1 MSDHR
6 HFSRSVAGRVV
17 LVTGAG
23 AGMGRAT
30 AHVFAREG
38 AHVVVADL
46 HAETAQAVAVEIDA
60 ARAGDPSVG
69 EALPLAFDVADEAA
83 GRAALAAV
91 EARFGALDFLI
102 NNAGFLQTSP
112 LEAED
117 YEAIWSRTLEVM
129 LSAHQRLIR
138 AALPLLRRSD
148 CARIVNI
155 SSTDGLGA
163 SPRHSPYTAAK
174 HGVIGLTRAL
184 AVDLGPEGITVNAV
198 CPGPVRTAITRDIP
212 EEHKA
217 IFVRRRVPLRRY
229 AEPEEVAHA
238 TLSLCLPASGY
249 ITGAVLPVD
258 GGMTIRNA

>member
-1 MSDHR
+1 MSAYR
-6 HFSRSVAGRVV
+6 PFSRSVAGRVAF
-17 LVTGAG
+17 VTGAG
-23 AGMGRAT
+23 SGMGRAT
-30 AHVFAREG
+30 AHLFAREG
-38 AHVVVADL
+38 ARVVAADL
-46 HAETAQAVAVEIDA
+46 HDASVQAVAAEIDA
-60 ARAGDPSVG
+60 ARAGDPSIG
-69 EALPLAFDVADEAA
+69 EVLPLAFDVADAEA
-83 GRAALAAV
+83 GRAAMATV
-91 EARFGALDFLI
+91 EARFGGLDMLI
-102 NNAGFLQTSP
+102 NNAGFLETSA
-112 LEAED
+112 LDAED
-117 YEAIWSRTLEVM
+117 YDRVWSRTLEVM
-129 LSAHQRLIR
+129 LTAHQRLIR

-198 CPGPVRTAITRDIP
+198 CPGPVRTAITEAIP

-238 TLSLCLPASGY
+238 TLSLCLPAAGY
-249 ITGAVLPVD
+249 ITGAAIPVD

>member
-1 MSDHR
+1 MTAPL
-6 HFSRSVAGRVV
+6 SRSVAGRVV
-17 LVTGAG
+17 FVTGAG

-30 AHVFAREG
+30 ARVFAAEG
-38 AHVVVADL
+38 AHVVAADL
-46 HAETAQAVAVEIDA
+46 HAETAQAVAAEIDA
-60 ARAGDPSVG
+60 ARAGNPAVG
-69 EALPLAFDVADEAA
+69 EVLPLAFDVADAAA
-83 GRAALAAV
+83 GREAMAAV

-102 NNAGFLQTSP
+102 NNAGYLKTSA
-112 LEAED
+112 LDAED
-117 YEAIWSRTLEVM
+117 YEGVWSRTLEVM

-198 CPGPVRTAITRDIP
+198 CPGPVRTAITEAIP

-238 TLSLCLPASGY
+238 TLSLCLPAAGY
-249 ITGAVLPVD
+249 ITGVALPVD